1 MVLSGIGISWE
12 YKIIFSKSI
21 FCSDPVI
28 LRLWKVHGGE
38 WLGLQQKVLGS
49 NWDPMKLKLCTGS
62 AYGVPFSQVFIIIKL
77 KFFFLELIGFLIS
90 SLRVSYYIFY
100 HSHTYPQLFP
110 DRSPFPD
117 HSPLCPLVVVV
128 IYWTYLTLSAN
139 HIAHMLL
146 VLWLYTEVGGA
157 TRVHT
162 LLGNWLLL
170 SQKSSDTNSYLR
182 MGGTSNFP
190 LLSILV
196 FCLAW
201 SCWFLRPKNV
211 HMYAYVY
218 R

>member
-1 MVLSGIGISWE
+1 
-12 YKIIFSKSI
+12 
-21 FCSDPVI
+21 
-28 LRLWKVHGGE
+28 
-38 WLGLQQKVLGS
+38 
-49 NWDPMKLKLCTGS
+49 MKLKLCTGS

-157 TRVHT
+157 IRVHT
-162 LLGNWLLL
+162 LLEN
-170 SQKSSDTNSYLR
+170 
-182 MGGTSNFP
+182 
-190 LLSILV
+190 
-196 FCLAW
+196 
-201 SCWFLRPKNV
+201 
-211 HMYAYVY
+211 
-218 R
+218 